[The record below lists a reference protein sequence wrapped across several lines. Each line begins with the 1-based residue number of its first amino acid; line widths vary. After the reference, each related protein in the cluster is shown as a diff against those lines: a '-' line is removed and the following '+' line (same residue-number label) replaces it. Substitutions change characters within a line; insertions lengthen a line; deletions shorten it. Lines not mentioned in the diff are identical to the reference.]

1 LAACIIAPA
10 VFVCAPAVAGQAA
23 DDDMTAR
30 QHATM
35 SLDDFTADLLFQR
48 QRRVVTTGANF

>member
-10 VFVCAPAVAGQAA
+10 VCVCAPTVLGNAT
-23 DDDMTAR
+23 DDVTAR

-35 SLDDFTADLLFQR
+35 SLDDFMADLLFQR
-48 QRRVVTTGANF
+48 QRRVVITGANF